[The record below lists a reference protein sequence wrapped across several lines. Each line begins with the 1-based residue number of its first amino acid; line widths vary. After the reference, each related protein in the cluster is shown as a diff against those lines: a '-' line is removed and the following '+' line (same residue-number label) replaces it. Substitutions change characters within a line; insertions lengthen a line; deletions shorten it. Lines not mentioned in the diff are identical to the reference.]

1 MKNLYLLSILLVAL
15 TSCTSDS
22 KSTVD
27 QPNINKILML
37 KVDYTTNTFEGG
49 KEFEFDV
56 NTPNFSTNIDYLQPS
71 DIGFVKVFYTE
82 LNTLLFDG
90 TIHWNGVGQINYPT
104 DFLPATAFEYVDIE
118 NFYQEPVFEN
128 IFDANTY
135 PQNLPLPPYN
145 YTPIWVKL
153 QALAKVRAYRDA
165 NPNATAKI
173 FLYQPSV
180 AIGDPATYKWIIIFK
195 N

>member
-1 MKNLYLLSILLVAL
+1 MKNLYLFLLVLVAL

-22 KSTVD
+22 KSTVA
-27 QPNINKILML
+27 QPNTNKILML

-56 NTPNFSTNIDYLQPS
+56 TTPTFTTNIEYVQPS
-71 DIGFVKVFYTE
+71 DIGNIKVFYTE
-82 LNTLLFDG
+82 LNTLLFEG
-90 TIHWNGVGQINYPT
+90 SIHWAGTGQINYPT
-104 DFLPATAFEYVDIE
+104 DFLPASSFQYATIE
-118 NFYQEPVFEN
+118 NFYQEPVFTT

-135 PQNLPLPPYN
+135 PQNIPTPPYN
-145 YTPIWVKL
+145 YSPIWVKL
-153 QALAKVRAYRDA
+153 QALLKVRAYRDS

-173 FLYQPSV
+173 FLYQPGV